1 MYILINFLAFFIGAQ
16 IRVNDLHLLSGR
28 VNYKKQLPQYITYL
42 SCLLFFACIVYDIR
56 TTTFFSILTFA
67 GVSLFLSFAVEF
79 GLSKFNSKS
88 RFVTLVVRLLE
99 MTFIYYMLYVND
111 VLMFM
116 PFIICGIYLSNS
128 PFGVVHGKDYRFG
141 TYLSRK
147 VRKLYSDIEG
157 TSLDISFL
165 PKFSAGTLATDDYC
179 KDKIYRVED
188 YDIKPGVKYDQ
199 LDKINELIEFVGG
212 NGGGRIVF
220 PAGKFYLNQDNS
232 QIKFIQINHSNV
244 VLEGTIDD
252 NQIPLTELINCSST
266 VYGERNPWLS
276 PFFITTG
283 EKLQKSNWFWGL
295 QFRKKQNIFTK
306 SVSASDPGSDGSIL
320 TPAYATKITSE
331 SLKGSDILYVEDS
344 SILSKYVLLGLYNT
358 TPDGNLIRD
367 ILSIDILDEWKT
379 PLRAGV
385 EEAPSFQWLVE
396 INEVIDNHTIRI
408 SQPLWRDC
416 LMEYEPALF
425 NVELLEN
432 VCIKNLKL
440 TSKWNG
446 LFRHHGFALYYTSKQ
461 AQEMDYGW
469 NAINLKRVAHSCV
482 ENIIIH
488 NFTNPLYVTDSR
500 KCTLTNIRITGYDG
514 HQGIKLY
521 GHACDNLIKDVIFE
535 AEYADMMGGEGNSYG
550 NVFSNVKYLNP
561 EYNPCDYDFHGF
573 SEGPMSPP
581 AYNLF
586 ENIYGFRYIK
596 MGGAIYNQ
604 PACAQWNIWWNC
616 ISEGE
621 KANDYILCSLHYP
634 PKVVLKQKLLILI
647 KILVFNR
654 NFVDFRKEY
663 QRRVD
668 ELERFCRSSEQVSE
682 LFKNIWI
689 FGLKSSFVEQD
700 NDHVH
705 MIASNNNCYPQS
717 INNRL

>member
-1 MYILINFLAFFIGAQ
+1 MYILILFLAYFVGAQ
-16 IRVNDLHLLSGR
+16 IRVNDLHLLLGR

-42 SCLLFFACIVYDIR
+42 AFFLSFVCLVYDIR
-56 TTTFFSILTFA
+56 STTILSFITFV
-67 GVSLFLSFAVEF
+67 GVSLILSFVIEF
-79 GLSKFNSKS
+79 ALSKFNSKS
-88 RFVTLVVRLLE
+88 RFVTFVVRLSELV
-99 MTFIYYMLYVND
+99 FIYYVLYVNE

-116 PFIICGIYLSNS
+116 PFIISGIYLSNS
-128 PFGVVHGKDYRFG
+128 PFGVVHGKDYRLG
-141 TYLSRK
+141 SYLSRK
-147 VRKLYSDIEG
+147 VSNFYSSIES
-157 TSLDISFL
+157 TTPDISIL
-165 PKFSAGTLATDDYC
+165 PKFSAGTLAADDCC
-179 KDKIYRVED
+179 KDEVYRVEE
-188 YDIKPGVKYDQ
+188 YGIKPGVKYDQ
-199 LDKINELIEFVGG
+199 IDKINELIELVGCK
-212 NGGGRIVF
+212 GGGRIVF
-220 PAGKFYLNQDNS
+220 PAGKFYLNQGSS

-244 VLEGTIDD
+244 VLEGAVDD
-252 NQIPLTELINCSST
+252 KQIPQTELINCSST

-320 TPAYATKITSE
+320 TPEYATKLTAD
-331 SLKGSDILYVEDS
+331 SLQGTDILHVEDS
-344 SILSKYVLLGLYNT
+344 SKLSKYVLLGLYNT
-358 TPDGNLIRD
+358 DISGNLIKD
-367 ILSIDILDEWKT
+367 ILSIDIKEEWKT

-396 INEVIDNHTIRI
+396 IKEVIDNHTIRI

-416 LMEYEPALF
+416 LMKYEPAFF

-446 LFRHHGFALYYTSKQ
+446 LFRHHGFALYYTPKQ

-469 NAINLKRVAHSCV
+469 NAINLKRVAHSSV
-482 ENIIIH
+482 ENVIIH

-500 KCTLTNIRITGYDG
+500 NCTVSTVRITGYDG

-521 GHACDNLIKDVIFE
+521 GHACDNLIKDVVFE

-550 NVFSNVKYLNP
+550 NVFSNIKYLNP
-561 EYNPCDYDFHGF
+561 EYKPCDYDFHGF

-621 KANDYILCSLHYP
+621 KNGDYILCSLHYP
-634 PKVVLKQKLLILI
+634 ERISFKQKFLVII
-647 KILVFNR
+647 KLLVFKR
-654 NFVDFRKEY
+654 NYTRLKDDYQNHLKE
-663 QRRVD
+663 
-668 ELERFCRSSEQVSE
+668 LARFCLPKDRVSE

-689 FGLKSSFVEQD
+689 FGQSSSFVDQ
-700 NDHVH
+700 NNNNVH
-705 MIASNNNCYPQS
+705 MIASNSRCTPHSLNNS
-717 INNRL
+717 L